1 MQARLATWYGMDS
14 AQVNCAVYA
23 PFNDRGARLEA
34 FLAACHPGMQV
45 TAPYLHQ
52 GLRGSKVP
60 AQVVQWLES
69 VSGLPL
75 ATLQRLY
82 QRPRLS

>member
-1 MQARLATWYGMDS
+1 
-14 AQVNCAVYA
+14 
-23 PFNDRGARLEA
+23 
-34 FLAACHPGMQV
+34 
-45 TAPYLHQ
+45 
-52 GLRGSKVP
+52 VP